1 MNKHVAKTLIFM
13 AGAAVGAVISAF
25 ATKKV
30 VEKAYWDECDKE
42 LNEQSLRHKDEL
54 KAYKDEIEELKSTI
68 SQQNVAIAVL
78 GKKVSEEVPVE
89 NEEKSSEDDSEDDPR
104 TPKNTV
110 YERERARYWSEDDE
124 AEEVADDDEDYDSEE
139 VEYDER
145 NDPYVIDRL
154 LYETSA
160 LSFAK
165 EDATY
170 YIYDGKVIDASGE
183 WMDKYEAILGNKWL
197 EGNHKNGDTVY
208 VRNEYYCTDYEIEFI
223 ADYGERHMNVCVSE
237 DDWGD

>member
-42 LNEQSLRHKDEL
+42 LNEQNLRHKEEL
-54 KAYKDEIEELKSTI
+54 KAYKEEIEELKSTI

-89 NEEKSSEDDSEDDPR
+89 NEEKSSDDDSEDDPR
-104 TPKNTV
+104 SSKSAV
-110 YERERARYWSEDDE
+110 YERDRARYWHEDDE
-124 AEEVADDDEDYDSEE
+124 IDESEE
-139 VEYDER
+139 VVEDDGTEEVEEWS
-145 NDPYVIDRL
+145 DPYVIDRL
-154 LYETSA
+154 TYETSA
-160 LSFAK
+160 LDFSK
-165 EDATY
+165 EDAKY
-170 YIYDGKVIDASGE
+170 YIYDGKFIDANGDWVENYAAIIGE
-183 WMDKYEAILGNKWL
+183 KWL
-197 EGNHKNGDTVY
+197 EGPHKNGEKRY
-208 VRNEYYCTDYEIEFI
+208 VRSEYYCTDYEIEFV

-237 DDWGD
+237 DDWED